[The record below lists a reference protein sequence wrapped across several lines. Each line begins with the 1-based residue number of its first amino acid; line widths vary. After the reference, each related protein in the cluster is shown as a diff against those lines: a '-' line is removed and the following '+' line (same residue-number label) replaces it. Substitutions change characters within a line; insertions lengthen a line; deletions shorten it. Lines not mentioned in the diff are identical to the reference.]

1 VYMQKSRLNSRE
13 RERIGIRIGCH
24 VPYREIGR
32 NIGRSHTTISREIK
46 INSTVCGY
54 NPAVADR
61 AAKLRQ
67 RNKGGCKI
75 DHCFELERYIIEK
88 MKLDPTDNWT
98 PEQIAG
104 RWNKFNSALYGV
116 TISYETIY
124 RWIYE
129 GEGRFRGLYLCLP
142 KAHQKRFKRCGRKP
156 RKTPIKERVSIDERP
171 EIINTRQRT
180 GDWESDSMK
189 FKKQKVG
196 LSVQTERK
204 ILLVRIHKVENGSR
218 EETHRSVVQSIESLP
233 RELWKSTTFD
243 NGSENSCHNAI
254 RDTYNLPTYFCDA
267 YAPWQKGTTENT
279 NGLIRRFL
287 PRETDMSQINDQQI
301 YEIQEKLNNRP
312 RKKLGYLTPNEM
324 LAKVKQDLI
333 TGALEM

>member
-1 VYMQKSRLNSRE
+1 MQIMRLNSRE
-13 RERIGIRIGCH
+13 RERIGVRIACH
-24 VPYREIGR
+24 VPLREIGR
-32 NIGRSHTTISREIK
+32 AIGRSHTTIGREVRRNCTIA
-46 INSTVCGY
+46 GY
-54 NPAVADR
+54 NPAVADA

-67 RNKGGCKI
+67 RKKGGCKI
-75 DHCFELERYIIEK
+75 DRCYELERYIIEK
-88 MKLDPTDNWT
+88 MKQTPDDSWT

-104 RWNKFNSALYGV
+104 RWNKCDGVLSGV

-129 GEGRFRGLYLCLP
+129 GEGRFKGLYHCLP
-142 KAHQKRFKRCGRKP
+142 RAHPKRFKRCGRKP
-156 RKTPIKERVSIDERP
+156 RKTSIKERIPIDERP
-171 EIINTRQRT
+171 DIINTRNRV
-180 GDWESDSMK
+180 GDWESDSIK
-189 FKKQKVG
+189 FKKQKAG

-204 ILLVRIHKVENGSR
+204 TLLARIHKVENGSR

-233 RELWKSTTFD
+233 RKLWKSITFD
-243 NGSENSCHNAI
+243 NGCENACHHLI
-254 RDTYNLPTYFCDA
+254 RDTYNIATFFCDC

-287 PRETDMSQINDQQI
+287 PRDTNLSQITDKQI

-324 LAKVKQDLI
+324 LAKLKQDLL